1 MSVVDEV
8 KARLDIVDIVSSYV
22 SLQKAG
28 RNFKAPCPFH
38 NEKTPSFIVSPERES
53 WHCFGACSTG
63 GDAISFVMRREGMEF
78 GEALRMLADKTG
90 VVLSG
95 TATQTKSVTTFQV
108 NEAAAAF
115 YQSLLYTEAG
125 ESTRQYLKS
134 REVSK
139 ETARSFKLG
148 LSPIGT
154 DSGSLR
160 VHLLAEGFTVEQMIE
175 AGLVRRFDDGNTR
188 DFFRGR
194 LMYPIADRRGRI
206 AGFGARTLDGTDPK
220 YINTP
225 GTSAFD
231 KRSIAYGL
239 HLASESIR
247 VKGQAIVV
255 EGYMD
260 VIAAHQHG
268 HHNVVASMG
277 TALTDTQMGQ
287 LRSLAGKIVLAL
299 DADAAGQEATVR
311 KLEEMLVTAADRESR
326 AFSRRVGPIIKR
338 DDIELKIALL
348 PEGSDPDDLIRN
360 NPDAWSKVI
369 EDAVSAEEFMIH
381 WLPKRFDLS
390 SGSGKTA
397 ATEWVARLIYA
408 ANPFDQERYRNELAD
423 VLGVTPDRLEPILR
437 QIGRRSGRRP
447 ASART
452 GVQQPGHA
460 SRPNT
465 EGPDTENS
473 AFAKDK
479 EGMVDDYALA
489 LLVQRPRLKELA
501 ESFPPECFHRSD
513 DREIFTRWMKA
524 TTLQEV
530 RSALDPA
537 LSERFDELAN
547 TALEPTMLGQSEV
560 ALGQIL
566 ARLEERHLR
575 RLQDGLLSGEE
586 SLEVSQDVERAII
599 KVNTR
604 LREIHARR
612 G

>member
-8 KARLDIVDIVSSYV
+8 KARLDIVDVVSSYV

-38 NEKTPSFIVSPERES
+38 SEKTPSFIVTPERQS

-63 GDAISFVMRREGMEF
+63 GDAISFYMRREGVEF
-78 GEALRMLADKTG
+78 GEALRALADKTG
-90 VVLSG
+90 VALASS
-95 TATQTKSVTTFQV
+95 AIQTKSATTFEV
-108 NEAAAAF
+108 NEAAASF
-115 YQSLLYTEAG
+115 YEGLLYTPGG
-125 ESTRQYLKS
+125 ENTREYLKS

-139 ETARSFKLG
+139 ESARSFRLG

-160 VHLLAEGFTVEQMIE
+160 AHLLAEGFTVEQMIA
-175 AGLVRRFDDGNTR
+175 AGLVRQFDDGNTR

-194 LMYPIADRRGRI
+194 LMYPIADRRGRV
-206 AGFGARTLDGTDPK
+206 AGFGARTLDGSDPK
-220 YINTP
+220 YINTA
-225 GTSAFD
+225 GTDVFD

-239 HLASESIR
+239 NLASESIR
-247 VKGQAIVV
+247 VRGQAIVV

-277 TALTDTQMGQ
+277 TALTDTQMSQ

-311 KLEEMLVTAADRESR
+311 KLEEMLVMAADKESA
-326 AFSRRVGPIIKR
+326 AFSRRVGPIMQRNQLEI
-338 DDIELKIALL
+338 KIALL

-360 NPDAWSKVI
+360 NPDAWTKTI
-369 EDAVSAEEFMIH
+369 EDAVSGEEFMIH

-390 SGSGKTA
+390 SGAGKTA
-397 ATEWVARLIYA
+397 AAEWVARLIYA
-408 ANPFDQERYRNELAD
+408 ANPFDQERYRNELAET
-423 VLGVTPDRLEPILR
+423 LQVTPA
-437 QIGRRSGRRP
+437 QIDMFLKESSKNSRNNQRAGRRQTRP
-447 ASART
+447 
-452 GVQQPGHA
+452 QQVHSESP
-460 SRPNT
+460 SNRLTRN
-465 EGPDTENS
+465 PDS
-473 AFAKDK
+473 VA
-479 EGMVDDYALA
+479 DDYALA
-489 LLVQRPRLKELA
+489 MLVQTPSLKGLA

-524 TTLQEV
+524 ATLQEV
-530 RSALDPA
+530 RAALDPA
-537 LSERFDELAN
+537 LHERLDELSS
-547 TALEPTMLGQSEV
+547 TYLEPTVIGQAEI

-586 SLEVSQDVERAII
+586 SFEVSQDVERAII

-604 LREIHARR
+604 LREIHAQR

>member
-8 KARLDIVDIVSSYV
+8 KARLDIVDVVSSYV

-38 NEKTPSFIVSPERES
+38 NEKTPSFIVNPERQS

-63 GDAISFVMRREGMEF
+63 GDAISFYMRREGVEF
-78 GEALRMLADKTG
+78 GEALRALADKTG
-90 VVLSG
+90 VALAS
-95 TATQTKSVTTFQV
+95 TAIQTKSATTFEV
-108 NEAAAAF
+108 NEAAASF
-115 YQSLLYTEAG
+115 YEGLLYTPGG
-125 ESTRQYLKS
+125 ESTREYLKS
-134 REVSK
+134 RVVTK
-139 ETARSFKLG
+139 ETARSFRLG

-160 VHLLAEGFTVEQMIE
+160 AHLLAEGFTVEQMIE
-175 AGLVRRFDDGNTR
+175 AGLVRQFDDGNTR

-194 LMYPIADRRGRI
+194 LMYPISDRRGRV

-220 YINTP
+220 YINTA
-225 GTSAFD
+225 GTDVFD

-247 VKGQAIVV
+247 VRGQAIVV

-277 TALTDTQMGQ
+277 TALTDTQMSQ
-287 LRSLAGKIVLAL
+287 LRSLAGRIVLAL

-311 KLEEMLVTAADRESR
+311 KLEEMLVMAADQESA
-326 AFSRRVGPIIKR
+326 AFSRRVGPIMQRNQLEI
-338 DDIELKIALL
+338 KIALL

-360 NPDAWSKVI
+360 DPDAWTKTI
-369 EDAVSAEEFMIH
+369 EDAVSGEEFMIH

-390 SGSGKTA
+390 SGAGKTA
-397 ATEWVARLIYA
+397 AAEWVARLIYA
-408 ANPFDQERYRNELAD
+408 ANPFDQERYRNELATVLD
-423 VLGVTPDRLEPILR
+423 VSPDRLDPILR
-437 QIGRRSGRRP
+437 QIARRP
-447 ASART
+447 GRSRASPSRQGRGQGRAAPRT
-452 GVQQPGHA
+452 TQPG
-460 SRPNT
+460 T
-465 EGPDTENS
+465 GDTQLVKGND
-473 AFAKDK
+473 AV
-479 EGMVDDYALA
+479 VDDYALA
-489 LLVQRPRLKELA
+489 MLVQRPTLKEFA

-524 TTLQEV
+524 ATLEEV
-530 RSALDPA
+530 RAALDPA
-537 LSERFDELAN
+537 LHERLDELSS
-547 TALEPTMLGQSEV
+547 TDLEPTVLGQAEI

-566 ARLEERHLR
+566 DRLEERHLR

-586 SLEVSQDVERAII
+586 SFEVSQDVEQAII

-604 LREIHARR
+604 LREIHAQR